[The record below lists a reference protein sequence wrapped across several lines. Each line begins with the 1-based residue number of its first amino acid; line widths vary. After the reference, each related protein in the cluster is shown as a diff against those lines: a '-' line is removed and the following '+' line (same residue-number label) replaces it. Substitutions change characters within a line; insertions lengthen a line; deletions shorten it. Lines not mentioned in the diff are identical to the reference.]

1 MVSVDPRFLANPPRR
16 RQRAWVE
23 HRYRGG
29 GAPPVK
35 LFYYSSI
42 LLLFP
47 PPLESWRRGTHLQV
61 GVGGRDG
68 IVRYQEERKIPRKIL
83 GNQSFNKPY
92 SVLWVHNLLGRD
104 WHSASVDFSHG
115 EKGRKRW
122 EECFSSVIYVKPCPH
137 ATGDGGPWVTYDSS
151 LFTGNLGE
159 TLTL

>member
-16 RQRAWVE
+16 RQRAWDE

-29 GAPPVK
+29 GAPSVK

-68 IVRYQEERKIPRKIL
+68 IVRYQKERKIPRKIL

-92 SVLWVHNLLGRD
+92 SVLLVHKLLGRD
-104 WHSASVDFSHG
+104 WHWASVDFSHK
-115 EKGRKRW
+115 KGRKRW
-122 EECFSSVIYVKPCPH
+122 AECFSSVIYVKPCPH
-137 ATGDGGPWVTYDSS
+137 ATGDGGP
-151 LFTGNLGE
+151 
-159 TLTL
+159 